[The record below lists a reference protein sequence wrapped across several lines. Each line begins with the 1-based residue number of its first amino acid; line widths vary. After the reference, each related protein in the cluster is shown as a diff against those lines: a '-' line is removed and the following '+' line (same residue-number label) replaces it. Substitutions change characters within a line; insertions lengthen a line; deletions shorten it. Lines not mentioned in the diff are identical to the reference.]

1 MKRQVQANGEGD
13 TGNFLRPLGSIVSVS
28 GPLLSYPTLSKICET
43 PVLIFYR
50 SPPSDSALSSSAIT
64 AFKKAFKSV
73 IEAKS
78 GGAEGMPRS
87 KDEWEPIMKFWS
99 ERLGKRQV
107 DDLYEVLGGMAS

>member
-107 DDLYEVLGGMAS
+107 DGLYEVLGGMAS